1 MKVVSVYSR
10 RLGIINQVNASLA
23 ERSIVPRECAID
35 RAHLRRGLVFRNLN
49 QVNASL
55 AERSIVPRE
64 CATDRAHLRDT
75 SEVLVMFI

>member
-1 MKVVSVYSR
+1 MVSVYSR
-10 RLGIINQVNASLA
+10 RLGIINQVNASLTQ
-23 ERSIVPRECAID
+23 RSIVPRECAID
-35 RAHLRRGLVFRNLN
+35 RAHLRRYSFQNIN

-64 CATDRAHLRDT
+64 CATDRVHLRHT

>member
-10 RLGIINQVNASLA
+10 RLGII
-23 ERSIVPRECAID
+23 
-35 RAHLRRGLVFRNLN
+35 N